1 MAERKFFSRYNM
13 RCGLILRAEEA
24 NRNIKEIKLPSL
36 DQRFLLLR
44 AEDIEKNEIEFL
56 GSSMPILADTK
67 LSYVGQPVLALF
79 GPDFESVELAL
90 RQVKVITEP
99 IQEEEGLPPDDE
111 ISPLFFSWG
120 QDEAIRTEEEN
131 QYKIVDSEFTLEPTT
146 FISNLRYTV
155 TANKEKEV
163 LYLNLPTEWPDFVK
177 NTVAKAAE
185 IEKKAISIKQVKV
198 QNKHDE
204 YLFMPAIY
212 AALAAI
218 ATSRLALPVE
228 MRAVGESARAGM
240 VFKRHTILTEDYRPI
255 SESVEVEVDQGAF
268 IFAGEEMQRQ
278 IMTGLIPTY
287 SLKSFIAKIVTK
299 KSSNHPAAFSGS
311 LGYVE
316 SLAATEFHN
325 ARIAEK
331 NGITPAMQKARD
343 KSKTRFTDY
352 APSFELEH
360 IGNLVKRIEKESV
373 FDRKWATNIFQHN
386 TFSLVG
392 YLKGIGLATGT
403 GIAGFSTNFAK
414 ETDFTSIMTYT
425 QKKNISVN
433 SFVKNNDKLVKYW
446 KNLISS
452 RIEDEGT
459 ADNVVFLEQGPNA
472 TDSGP
477 DVLSRYYSCFTSQLA
492 AAAKKLNVLRLD
504 DKLPVSLKFNI
515 ENTFY
520 PCEFEHS
527 GFGAVITEIKISSIT
542 FAPVVTEIWANFALS
557 HMIDKMDTYN
567 KARTSILTALEES
580 GALLDKEFSLHLY
593 IDVKEANSETLSSIE
608 AIARS
613 LTMSS
618 FANALYQAA
627 GAKATTL
634 PTSAAKIE
642 RAINGGQK

>member
-24 NRNIKEIKLPSL
+24 NRNIKEIKVPAL
-36 DQRFLLLR
+36 DQRFLLLK
-44 AEDIEKNEIEFL
+44 AEDIEKNELEFL
-56 GSSMPILADTK
+56 DSTMPLLASTRI
-67 LSYVGQPVLALF
+67 SYIGEPILALF
-79 GPDFESVELAL
+79 GPDFESVELAM
-90 RQVKVITEP
+90 RQIKVVTEP
-99 IQEEEGLPPDDE
+99 IEEEEGIPLDDE
-111 ISPLFFSWG
+111 IPPLFFSWG
-120 QDEAIRTEEEN
+120 QDEAVRTEDEN
-131 QYKIVDSEFTLEPTT
+131 QYKIVDSEFSLEPTT

-155 TANKEKEV
+155 TANKEKDI

-177 NTVAKAAE
+177 STVSKIAG
-185 IEKKAISIKQVKV
+185 IEGKAINLKQIKV
-198 QNKHDE
+198 QNKYDE
-204 YLFMPAIY
+204 YLFMPAVY

-240 VFKRHTILTEDYRPI
+240 VFKRHTILTEDYKPI

-268 IFAGEEMQRQ
+268 IFAGKEMQRQ

-287 SLKSFIAKIVTK
+287 PLKSFIAKIVTK
-299 KSSNHPAAFSGS
+299 KSSNHPASFSGS
-311 LGYVE
+311 LGYAE
-316 SLAATEFHN
+316 SLAATEFHS
-325 ARIAEK
+325 ARITER
-331 NGITPAMQKARD
+331 NGNTPAMQKAKD
-343 KSKTRFTDY
+343 KNKTRFTDY
-352 APSFELEH
+352 APSFELES
-360 IGNLVKRIEKESV
+360 IGNLVKRIERESV
-373 FDRKWATNIFQHN
+373 FDRKWATNNFQHN

-403 GIAGFSTNFAK
+403 GIAGFSTDFAK
-414 ETDFTSIMTYT
+414 ASDFTSIMTYT

-433 SFVKNNDKLVKYW
+433 AFVKNNDKLIKYW

-452 RIEDEGT
+452 KIEDEGT

-492 AAAKKLNVLRLD
+492 AAAKKLNVLRID
-504 DKLPVSLKFNI
+504 DKLPVSMKFNI

-520 PCEFEHS
+520 PCAFEHS

-542 FAPVVTEIWANFALS
+542 FSPVVTEIWANFALS

-567 KARTSILTALEES
+567 KARASILTALEES
-580 GALLDKEFSLHLY
+580 GAILDKDFSLHLY
-593 IDVKEANSETLSSIE
+593 IDVREASSETLSSIE
-608 AIARS
+608 AIAKS
-613 LTMSS
+613 LTIGS

-627 GAKATTL
+627 GPKAASL

-642 RAINGGQK
+642 RAIDGGSK

>member
-24 NRNIKEIKLPSL
+24 NLNIKEISVPTL
-36 DQRFLLLR
+36 DQRFLLLK
-44 AEDIEKNEIEFL
+44 AEDIEKNEVEFL
-56 GSSMPILADTK
+56 GSKMPLLADTK
-67 LSYVGQPVLALF
+67 ISYAGEPILALF
-79 GPDFESVELAL
+79 GPDFESVELTL
-90 RQVKVITEP
+90 RQIKVITEP
-99 IQEEEGLPPDDE
+99 IQEEEGISLEDE

-131 QYKIVDSEFTLEPTT
+131 QYKIVDSEFTLEPVTY
-146 FISNLRYTV
+146 ISNLRYTV
-155 TANKEKEV
+155 TANKEKDI

-177 NTVAKAAE
+177 STVSKAAG
-185 IEKKAISIKQVKV
+185 IEDKAIILKQVKV

-212 AALAAI
+212 ASLAAI

-268 IFAGEEMQRQ
+268 IFAAEEMQRQ

-287 SLKSFIAKIVTK
+287 QLKSFIAKIVTT
-299 KSSNHPAAFSGS
+299 KSSKHPASFSGS
-311 LGYVE
+311 LGYAE
-316 SLAATEFHN
+316 SLAATEFHS
-325 ARIAEK
+325 ARILEK
-331 NGITPAMQKARD
+331 NGSTPAMQKAKD
-343 KSKTRFTDY
+343 KNRTRFTDY

-373 FDRKWATNIFQHN
+373 FDRKWAANNFQHN

-425 QKKNISVN
+425 QKKNVSVN
-433 SFVKNNDKLVKYW
+433 SFIKNNDKLIKYW

-452 RIEDEGT
+452 KIEDEGT

-504 DKLPVSLKFNI
+504 DKLPVSMKFNI

-527 GFGAVITEIKISSIT
+527 GFGAIITEVKISSIT
-542 FAPVVTEIWANFALS
+542 FDPVVTEIWANFSLS
-557 HMIDKMDTYN
+557 HMIDKLDTYN
-567 KARTSILTALEES
+567 RARSSILTALEES
-580 GALLDKEFSLHLY
+580 GAILDKSFKLHLY

-613 LTMSS
+613 LTIGS

-627 GAKATTL
+627 GVKTSSL

-642 RAINGGQK
+642 RALNGGSK